1 MAEKS
6 TGIISTRAA
15 KIANALNKQGT
26 KEVRRGKAP
35 FKTEEII
42 KSGKVEVPGISE
54 FNLAEASVNTPE
66 FPLSDYEVDDP
77 LNPPDSLPGVTKATH
92 SQASTKY
99 EMANYAVDLHRQKYK
114 LDNNIYG
121 AIGDRAKAFDTAIST
136 QRTIEQSKGNYI
148 GLQSDIEGTK
158 QSAIA
163 YDLNRA
169 KTYKDIASNAIS
181 KGQLALE
188 LQIQVNQLEDSQT
201 KLDELDGELEL
212 FQKRL
217 GEYQ

>member
-1 MAEKS
+1 
-6 TGIISTRAA
+6 
-15 KIANALNKQGT
+15 
-26 KEVRRGKAP
+26 
-35 FKTEEII
+35 
-42 KSGKVEVPGISE
+42 
-54 FNLAEASVNTPE
+54 
-66 FPLSDYEVDDP
+66 
-77 LNPPDSLPGVTKATH
+77 
-92 SQASTKY
+92 
-99 EMANYAVDLHRQKYK
+99 MANYAVDLHRQKYK
-114 LDNNIYG
+114 LDNNLYG

-158 QSAIA
+158 QAAIA

-169 KTYKDIASNAIS
+169 KTYKEIASNAIS

-201 KLDELDGELEL
+201 KLNELDGELEL

-217 GEYQ
+217 GEYG